1 MDLWFV
7 DLWSVSWILGIG
19 SANLLPKPLILAQAT
34 EDLCC
39 KLQFIR
45 LNSQSKFVSLKKALH
60 V

>member
-34 EDLCC
+34 EDLGC